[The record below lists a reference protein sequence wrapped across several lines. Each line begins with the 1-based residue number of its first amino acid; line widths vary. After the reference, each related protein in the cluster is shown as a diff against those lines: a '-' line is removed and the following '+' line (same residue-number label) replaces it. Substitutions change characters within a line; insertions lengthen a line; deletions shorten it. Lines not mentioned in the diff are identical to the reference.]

1 MVTQTERDRFH
12 VMFKKVDVD
21 GDGVI
26 EQVDLDQMVQGALA
40 RTTTHLGSPEWRRV
54 TDLGN
59 KLWHMLQKDAD
70 TDGDSRVTAREF
82 VAAYRRPDFRDQVA
96 VPFEL
101 ALLEMAGSDND
112 GRISLGD
119 WLTWQEA
126 KGLSQMESLEEFQQV
141 DADGD
146 GFLTREECAQHVK
159 QSYAAQ

>member
-1 MVTQTERDRFH
+1 MTQTERNRFQA
-12 VMFKKVDVD
+12 MFRKIDVD

-26 EQVDLDQMVQGALA
+26 DQVDIDQLVQGALA
-40 RTTTHLGSPEWRRV
+40 GTTAHPGSPEWRRV

-70 TDGDSRVTAREF
+70 TDGDGRVTAREF
-82 VAAYRRPDFRDQVA
+82 VASYRRPDFRDQVA
-96 VPFEL
+96 IPFEL
-101 ALLEMAGSDND
+101 ALLETADSDND
-112 GRISLGD
+112 GRISLGE
-119 WLTWQEA
+119 WLTWQQA
-126 KGLSQMESLEEFQQV
+126 KGLSQMESLNEFQQV